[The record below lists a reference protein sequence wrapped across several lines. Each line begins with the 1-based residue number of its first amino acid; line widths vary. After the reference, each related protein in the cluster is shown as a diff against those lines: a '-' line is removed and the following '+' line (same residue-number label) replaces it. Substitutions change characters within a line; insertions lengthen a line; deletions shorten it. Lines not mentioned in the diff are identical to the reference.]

1 MECTKLNCPMQVGT
15 VTENCGDSCPWRTT
29 AKLDDLISRA
39 ALLRECEERQKS
51 NPLEDGRGWADHFL
65 NDAQCPS
72 TEWNSVEEMI
82 EGMPAVD
89 AMPVTHSR
97 WNQTDAYPHWLY
109 CLNCYKRIVPNVEWI
124 EVYNI
129 PTNYCPNCGA
139 KMDGESNG

>member
-15 VTENCGDSCPWRTT
+15 VTENCGDTCPWRTT
-29 AKLDDLISRA
+29 EKLDDLISRTA
-39 ALLRECEERQKS
+39 ALEAI
-51 NPLEDGRGWADHFL
+51 DGIKPIYKEQLAMKALCWA
-65 NDAQCPS
+65 AVKTIQP
-72 TEWNSVEEMI
+72 
-82 EGMPAVD
+82 VD
-89 AMPVTHSR
+89 AVPVTHSR

-139 KMDGESNG
+139 KMDGERRDDNGAD